1 VTQIVADA
9 EAEPLRCLA
18 CEYVLVGLDERGR
31 CPECGLPIDES
42 LRAVG
47 GWSVRRLRIAR
58 FAAVALLVAIL
69 PWLGFSFILWAVSPT
84 PTVRLVAT
92 GCVALHAIALAVAA
106 IAGTVAASRQRKPTR
121 LAIVGTLVGT
131 FALVALVVSGMVLRV
146 PFLVQ
151 IADTTTVVVL
161 GAAVRAAVVT
171 ITMWFQLGAL
181 ADILRFAS
189 TPARVVRAAGLLA
202 ALPWLVFLIAIAF
215 DGGPPSPRFE
225 RFGALALWGDAFLL
239 ASAGAIAMA
248 IISLASRRIA
258 LRTADA

>member
-1 VTQIVADA
+1 MTQIAADA

-69 PWLGFSFILWAVSPT
+69 PWLAFSFIVWAVLPT

-92 GCVALHAIALAVAA
+92 GCVVLHAIALAVAA
-106 IAGTVAASRQRKPTR
+106 IAGTIAASRQRKPTR

-131 FALVALVVSGMVLRV
+131 FSLVALVVSGMVLRV
-146 PFLVQ
+146 PFLIQ
-151 IADTTTVVVL
+151 IADTTTTVVI
-161 GAAVRAAVVT
+161 GAAVRAAVLTVT
-171 ITMWFQLGAL
+171 IWFQLGA
-181 ADILRFAS
+181 FAS
-189 TPARVVRAAGLLA
+189 LLRLSPTPARIVRAAGLLV

-215 DGGPPSPRFE
+215 DGAPPSPRFE

-239 ASAGAIAMA
+239 ASAGAITLA
-248 IISLASRRIA
+248 IMSVASRRIA
-258 LRTADA
+258 FRTADE